1 MSLDTPVAVTDNRAR
16 SRFEAV
22 LDGHTAVVEYNLT
35 PGRMLI
41 AHTEVPPAIEGR
53 GVASRLFTQVLET
66 ARAEGLVLVPV
77 CPIFAMWLRRHPEAH
92 SQIDPGFLRS
102 LGLVQPPPA

>member
-1 MSLDTPVAVTDNRAR
+1 MSGDTAIDMRDNRAA
-16 SRFEAV
+16 SRFEAA

-35 PGRMLI
+35 PGRMVI

-53 GVASRLFTQVLET
+53 GVASRLFARVVET

-77 CPIFAMWLRRHPEAH
+77 CPVFALWLKRQEEAH
-92 SQIDPGFLRS
+92 DLIDPGFRRS
-102 LGLVQPPPA
+102 LGLSPP